1 MSSERKKRA
10 GHRVYVKNLL
20 PEVDE
25 CLVSYDSGTKAELL
39 KWQATLKEQLEKILP
54 LDAVIL
60 DQLVANEKA
69 NEKDVADEGEQ
80 SGRLK
85 ADLAFRL
92 ASIEEKLAGG
102 QPQLSFP
109 QQHETAPK
117 KTVRTKLPKLEVP
130 KFNGKLHEWQEF
142 LDSYRGAIHQN
153 DSLEEV
159 DKFTYLRSLLTGQA
173 KSAIAGFALTSAN
186 YGAAVELLTK
196 RYGKKTAIQRAHV
209 NDMLTV
215 SPVYNERDLPRLRT
229 LYDLLETKFRALQAL
244 GVHESSY
251 SAIVVPSVLEKLP
264 QPLRLT
270 ITRGKDH
277 EEWKMSDLLE
287 NQGGEI
293 ELWEQYSDSSNTAGD
308 FRKRNILPK
317 RTLFAGKEKNCAFC
331 LGPHKHE
338 DCQKIRDVKERSSLL
353 LKYGRCYNCLA
364 KGHLSGDCTVLNVVC
379 GNCKGKHHSAIC
391 NNPQGNLGSSETQ
404 GTQGSGGPV
413 GNSMHVGTGNSVA
426 LQTAQAQIVGKEPRE
441 LEYFMTPL
449 DINHLLPH
457 A

>member
-10 GHRVYVKNLL
+10 GHRVYVKNIL

-25 CLVSYDSGTKAELL
+25 CLESYDSGTKAELL

-54 LDAVIL
+54 LDTVIL
-60 DQLVANEKA
+60 DQLVADEKA
-69 NEKDVADEGEQ
+69 SEKDVADEVEQ

-85 ADLAFRL
+85 ADLMFRL

-109 QQHETAPK
+109 QQHGAAPK

-142 LDSYRGAIHQN
+142 WDSYSSAIHQN

-159 DKFTYLRSLLTGQA
+159 DKFTYLRSFLTGQA

-215 SPVYNERDLPRLRT
+215 SPVYGERDSPRLRT
-229 LYDLLETKFRALQAL
+229 LYDFLETKFRALQAL

-287 NQGGEI
+287 NLGGEI
-293 ELWEQYSDSSNTAGD
+293 ELREQYSDSSNTAGD
-308 FRKRNILPK
+308 SRKRNILPK
-317 RTLFAGKEKNCAFC
+317 TTLFAGKEKNCAFC
-331 LGPHKHE
+331 LGSHKHE
-338 DCQKIRDVKERSSLL
+338 DCQKIKDVKERKSIL

-364 KGHLSGDCTVLNVVC
+364 KGHLSRDCTVLNVVC
-379 GNCKGKHHSAIC
+379 GNCKGNTI
-391 NNPQGNLGSSETQ
+391 PLFVIIPE
-404 GTQGSGGPV
+404 GT
-413 GNSMHVGTGNSVA
+413 
-426 LQTAQAQIVGKEPRE
+426 
-441 LEYFMTPL
+441 
-449 DINHLLPH
+449 
-457 A
+457 